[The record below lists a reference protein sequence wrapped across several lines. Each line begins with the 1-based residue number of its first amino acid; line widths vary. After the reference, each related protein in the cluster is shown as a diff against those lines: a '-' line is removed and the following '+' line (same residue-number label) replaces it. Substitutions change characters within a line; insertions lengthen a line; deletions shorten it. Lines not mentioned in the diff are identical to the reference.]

1 MRKIL
6 LLLMLVC
13 LIFPAP
19 PLRAEISLVDI
30 AINEELVPGPED
42 IYLTVTGTLSNGVT
56 QQIREGLSWVSS
68 DTSIAVVY
76 SSGLVHFT
84 GKGGPVT
91 IAVYKNGLW
100 GKKTVTVTPWPESI
114 EIETTLAYSPNPYR
128 LLAKGRFSDGVT
140 RYFGPE
146 DGVQWH
152 SSNPWV
158 AWVNSQGVVTFSG
171 EPGYVAITATV
182 GKYSHRVN
190 TTVSSNQ
197 EDNKWR
203 KGIKIKEDIK
213 YSPAPQKLTLVAV
226 MTDETEE
233 EIPAS
238 GADWYSSN
246 PDVATIDSEGTVKF
260 TGKPGFTKI
269 TVAYGGYSTEKLVS
283 VDRFL
288 EKVTINESLNYTP
301 SWEKVPLPLT
311 ATVRYND
318 GSEFILASGLVWTV
332 DNKKVAAITES
343 GVLTF
348 TGEPGKVTVKV
359 TGKGYDNKNIED
371 AVTVEVKAQE
381 KPVPQR
387 LFLDL
392 NVFPA
397 SEPLTPRAY
406 CVYSDGSLRDVT
418 ALADWRS
425 FTPETASVYKGQVY
439 IAANPGPVR
448 IGVAYAGLSDEAS
461 GYVDL
466 LPGNKTRIYQVRIKE
481 HGLAFTYQPVKLT
494 GLALAG
500 DGSLKD
506 VTGKL
511 KWYSSQPLVAKVS
524 PGGVVT
530 FTGRTGK
537 TKIIAEG
544 YGFRDEISL
553 EVTPAETIPRVE
565 RIEIRG
571 DLAKWANQLKAVAIY
586 NNGTVK
592 DVTREAVWN
601 TSNKNVAVVAADG
614 TAMFLKG
621 PAPVVITAS
630 FGGVEASINK
640 K

>member
-1 MRKIL
+1 MKKVFLIL
-6 LLLMLVC
+6 LLILLV
-13 LIFPAP
+13 LPAFP
-19 PLRAEISLVDI
+19 LFAEPSLVSLT
-30 AINEELVPGPED
+30 INEELIPGPD
-42 IYLTVTGTLSNGVT
+42 GIYLTVTGTLSNGIT

-68 DTSIAVVY
+68 DTSIAEVY
-76 SSGLVHFT
+76 SSGRVHFT

-91 IAVYKNGLW
+91 IAVYKNGIW
-100 GKKTVTVTPWPESI
+100 GKKTVTVKPWPESI
-114 EIETTLAYSPNPYR
+114 DIETTLAYSPNPYR
-128 LLAKGRFSDGVT
+128 LLVKGRFSDGVT
-140 RYFGPE
+140 RYFGPD

-182 GKYSHRVN
+182 GKYSDRVN
-190 TTVSSNQ
+190 TTVSADG

-213 YSPAPQKLTLVAV
+213 YSSEPQKLSLVAV

-238 GADWYSSN
+238 GADWSSSN
-246 PDVATIDSEGTVKF
+246 PEIATVDSEGTIKF

-269 TVAYGGYSTEKLVS
+269 TVSYGGYSYEKLVT

-288 EKVTINESLNYTP
+288 EKLTINESLNYTP
-301 SWEKVPLPLT
+301 VWEKVPLPLT
-311 ATVRYND
+311 VTARYND
-318 GSEFILASGLVWTV
+318 GAEFIQSTGLTWFT
-332 DNKKVAAITES
+332 DNKKVAVISES

-359 TGKGYDNKNIED
+359 SGKGFDNKSIED
-371 AVTVEVKAQE
+371 AVTVEVKAYE
-381 KPVPQR
+381 RPVPRR
-387 LFLDL
+387 LFIDSSIY
-392 NVFPA
+392 P
-397 SEPLTPRAY
+397 SPEPLTPRAF
-406 CVYSDGSLRDVT
+406 CIYSDGSLRDVT
-418 ALADWRS
+418 ALASWYS
-425 FTPETASVYKGQVY
+425 STPETASVYNGQIY
-439 IAANPGPVR
+439 ITANPGPVK

-466 LPGNKTRIYQVRIKE
+466 LPGNKARIYQLRIKE
-481 HGLAFTYQPVKLT
+481 HGIAFTYKPVKLT
-494 GLALAG
+494 GLVLAG
-500 DGSLKD
+500 DGSAKD

-511 KWYSSQPLVAKVS
+511 KWRSSQPLVAKVS

-537 TKIIAEG
+537 TKISAEG
-544 YGFRDEISL
+544 YGLRDEILL
-553 EVTPAETIPRVE
+553 EVTPAETLPRVE
-565 RIEIRG
+565 KIEITG
-571 DLAKWANQLKAVAIY
+571 DLSKGANPLKATAIY

-601 TSNKNVAVVAADG
+601 TSNRNVAVVAADG
-614 TAMFLKG
+614 TVMFLKG
-621 PAPVVITAS
+621 PAPVVIKAS
-630 FGGVEASINK
+630 FGGVEASISK